1 MALNKE
7 QLDRYSRHIVLND
20 VGREG
25 QAKII
30 EGKVLIIGTGGLGS
44 SATLHLAAAGVGTI
58 GLADDDVVTLSNLQR
73 QVIHFTTDIGKH
85 KVLSA
90 KEKIT
95 HINPDVDVISYQE
108 KVSAG
113 NITDVI
119 KDQDYDFIIDATD
132 NFEAKFLINDASVL
146 AQKPFSHGGVL
157 RFDGQ
162 TMTYVPGNACYRSLF
177 ECAPPADVMPEPAEA
192 GVFGAVPGIL
202 GTIQAAE
209 ALKYLVGNCEL
220 LTNRLLIFSAFNMEF
235 RSVKIKKNLE
245 CPICSNNPSKQ
256 PIDSGIFG
264 FKNS

>member
-73 QVIHFTTDIGKH
+73 QVIHFTPDIGKS

-90 KEKIT
+90 KEKIA
-95 HINPDVDVISYQE
+95 HINPDVNVVTYQE
-108 KVSAG
+108 KVSAV
-113 NITDVI
+113 NIIDVI

-132 NFEAKFLINDASVL
+132 NFEAKFLINDASVF

-162 TMTYVPGNACYRSLF
+162 AMTYTPGNACYRCVFGS
-177 ECAPPADVMPEPAEA
+177 APSADVVLEPAEA
-192 GVFGAVPGIL
+192 GVFGVVPGIL

-209 ALKYLVGNCEL
+209 ALKYLVGGGDL
-220 LTNRLLIFSAFNMEF
+220 LTNRLLIFNALNMEF
-235 RSVKIKKNLE
+235 RNIKVKKDLQ
-245 CPICSNNPSKQ
+245 CPICGDNSPKRSS
-256 PIDSGIFG
+256 DLDIFD